1 MRSAMSPG
9 CSTRA
14 CGVTDDPGDEHL
26 PLGQL
31 HLLEDM
37 VFVFVAWVG
46 CFKRIGSGVDL
57 QHDID
62 NILQGHFM
70 DAWTDID
77 AVAGMKAHL
86 FRWDVADRVIDGFD
100 ALGCPASAVGHAAFR
115 MHHIVGDQ
123 TRVVDLQDEA
133 RVNDRVVLLTEGI
146 AEGLL
151 ILFGAPI
158 GTRSARWRRCRTSN
172 GRQKDFCMW

>member
-1 MRSAMSPG
+1 MGLAAKAANLSQATLGWRSLNRTAEAANPQSAPAITFSRPTSSANRTMRSAMSPG
-9 CSTRA
+9 CSTRF

-100 ALGCPASAVGHAAFR
+100 ALGRPARQSA
-115 MHHIVGDQ
+115 
-123 TRVVDLQDEA
+123 TL
-133 RVNDRVVLLTEGI
+133 
-146 AEGLL
+146 
-151 ILFGAPI
+151 
-158 GTRSARWRRCRTSN
+158 RSGCII
-172 GRQKDFCMW
+172 